1 MNKTV
6 YIVKC
11 FYENREDFY
20 NEEYFHEVFSTK
32 EKAVTSFY
40 EQIEKAKDE
49 IVENFE
55 IDKSE
60 IVSSETELEDSISF
74 QAEYDEVLYYIQLL
88 TKEIK

>member
-11 FYENREDFY
+11 FYENRKEFY
-20 NEEYFHEVFSTK
+20 SEEYFHEVFSAK
-32 EKAVTSFY
+32 EKAVQSFY
-40 EQIEKAKDE
+40 EQTEKAKAE

-74 QAEYDEVLYYIQLL
+74 QAEYDEVLYYIRLL

>member
-11 FYENREDFY
+11 FYENGADYY
-20 NEEYFHEVFSTK
+20 NEEYFLEVFSTK
-32 EKAVTSFY
+32 MKATQVFY
-40 EQIEKAKDE
+40 EQVSKAKDE

-88 TKEIK
+88 TKSVN